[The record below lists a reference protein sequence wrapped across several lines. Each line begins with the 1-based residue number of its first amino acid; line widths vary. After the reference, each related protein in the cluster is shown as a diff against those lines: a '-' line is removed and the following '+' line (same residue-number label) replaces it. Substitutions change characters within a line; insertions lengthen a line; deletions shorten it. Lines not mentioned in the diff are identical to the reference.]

1 MSDPSYLLGVMP
13 ALASWGLLGLAMCS
27 AVEKLLPIIP
37 SVGMLIMLGML
48 SISGPGELPL
58 AIAITA
64 AGSTA
69 GSLFWYGM
77 GRWLGP
83 ARGDALVI
91 KIGRGLSVEDEW
103 YWRLRSR
110 CRRRRIWLTFVG
122 QLIPVIRAY
131 MAFPAGMLGM
141 PVAGFAIATFFG
153 AAVWNTPFLVSGY
166 LLREQIFTQDAATSI
181 ALAAIVP
188 INLLLVVLFCLCRPS
203 RNAA

>member
-1 MSDPSYLLGVMP
+1 MSDPSYLLGIMP
-13 ALASWGLLGLAMCS
+13 GLASWGLLGLALCS
-27 AVEKLLPIIP
+27 AIEKLLPVIP
-37 SVGMLIMLGML
+37 SMGMLIMLGML
-48 SISGPGELPL
+48 GIDGPGELPV

-83 ARGDALVI
+83 VRGDALMI
-91 KIGRGLSVEDEW
+91 KIGRGLILEDEW

-110 CRRRRIWLTFVG
+110 CRGRRIWLAFVG

-131 MAFPAGMLGM
+131 TAFPAGMLGM

-153 AAVWNTPFLVSGY
+153 AAVWNTPFLLSGY
-166 LLREQIFTQDAATSI
+166 MLREQIFTQDTATSV
-181 ALAAIVP
+181 ALAVIIP
-188 INLLLVVLFCLCRPS
+188 INLLLVMLFCLYRPS